1 MREPHFFLGIG
12 LKNRSVLAS
21 GILGVTFSSLK
32 KMFDAGA
39 GIVTTKSI
47 GPEKRKGHRGPV
59 VHDWGEGLINAVGL
73 SNPGIDHF
81 VECFRRAEIDFPL
94 IVSIFGEKI
103 EDFSLIA
110 QKLEQC
116 RFSMLELNISC
127 PNVFDEFGT
136 PFSFSP
142 ELTGIITKKV
152 RDQTTKPLIVKLS
165 PNTPELIRVARAAQD
180 SGADALC
187 IINTVGPGMV
197 IDTST
202 GSPVLG
208 NLSGGISGDAI
219 LPLTVKN
226 VFDVSAAVTVPVI
239 GTGGITDVN
248 GALQVLMAGASLYG
262 IGSAVYF
269 KGLSVFEEIARGV
282 EKFLHENRIGGAEE
296 VVGLA
301 HRWKPSFFFRSQPS
315 EKSRAGGHAD
325 HTHIPFQVCEV
336 CQVQKSEDGRIKT
349 LFFRNDFKTAP
360 APGQFFMLW
369 KPGED
374 QKPYS
379 VSFCDGDMVGFS
391 VKNIGDFSDSLMNT
405 RTGSP
410 VGLLGPLG
418 KGFDL
423 AGHENYLLVG
433 GGIGLAPLL
442 FAAQELI
449 KRGARVN
456 MLVGGKDRASI
467 AWIETLLQQRK
478 TGEGI
483 RMFFCT
489 EDGSCGDPGLISGQL
504 QRVIDEVSPD
514 FALVCAPEACIVGC
528 IEIFS
533 RNAIP
538 GEASIERMMKCGIGV
553 CGSCSLDETGDRV
566 CVEGPVFSFDYLRKV
581 REFGKYRRDESG
593 TVGEIG

>member
-1 MREPHFFLGIG
+1 MKECPLFLGIR

-21 GILGVTFSSLK
+21 GVLGVTVASLRK
-32 KMFDAGA
+32 VFDAGA

-59 VHDWGEGLINAVGL
+59 VHDWGGGLINAVGL

-81 VECFRRAEIDFPL
+81 VERFTHAKVDFPL
-94 IVSIFGEKI
+94 IISIFGEGI
-103 EDFSLIA
+103 EDFAHLA
-110 QKLEQC
+110 QKLEPC

-142 ELTGIITKKV
+142 DLTAKLTKKV
-152 RDQTTKPLIVKLS
+152 RDRTTKPLIVKLS
-165 PNTPELIRVARAAQD
+165 PNTPELIKVAKVAQD

-187 IINTVGPGMV
+187 IMNTVGPGMI

-202 GSPVLG
+202 GAPVLG
-208 NLSGGISGDAI
+208 NLSGGISGEAV

-226 VFDVSAAVTVPVI
+226 VYDVSAAVSVPVI
-239 GTGGITDVN
+239 GTGGITNVH

-262 IGSAVYF
+262 IGSAVHF
-269 KGLSVFEEIARGV
+269 RGLQVFQEIARGIEEFV
-282 EKFLHENRIGGAEE
+282 HANKFCGSEE

-301 HRWKPSFFFRSQPS
+301 HRWKPSFFFRSKPP
-315 EKSRAGGHAD
+315 EKSRTGR
-325 HTHIPFQVCEV
+325 HTHVPFQVCEV
-336 CQVQKSEDGRIKT
+336 RDVQKNEDGSIGT
-349 LFFRNDFKTAP
+349 LFFSMDFKTRP
-360 APGQFFMLW
+360 IPGQFYMLW

-379 VSFCDGDMVGFS
+379 VSFCAGDRIGFS
-391 VKNIGDFSDSLMNT
+391 IKNMGAFSESLLNT
-405 RTGSP
+405 RPGGP

-418 KGFDL
+418 RGFEL
-423 AGHENYLLVG
+423 WGHENYLLVG

-442 FAAQELI
+442 FSAQHLL
-449 KRGARVN
+449 KRGVKVN
-456 MLVGGKDRASI
+456 MFAGGKDRAAI
-467 AWIETLLQQRK
+467 GWIEPLLQEMK
-478 TGEGI
+478 TGETL
-483 RMFFCT
+483 RMFSCT
-489 EDGSCGDPGLISGQL
+489 EDGSCGDPGLITEHL
-504 QRVIDEVSPD
+504 QNVIDRVSPD
-514 FALVCAPEACIVGC
+514 FALVCAPEACIIEC
-528 IEIFS
+528 IEILH
-533 RNAIP
+533 RNAVS

-553 CGSCSLDETGDRV
+553 CGSCSLDDAGDRV

-593 TVGEIG
+593 TVGEIE